1 MHYDEDWYNSLT
13 KPRFHPPKWVFA
25 PIWTVIY
32 ILMFVAFALVLIAKF
47 SWVNVL
53 AYLLFI
59 VQLGVNLQWSP
70 AFFEEHDLR
79 KAFLISALLT
89 LFVFITML
97 LFFSISRLA
106 GLLFLPY
113 FLWCFFAT
121 ILSFEILELNE
132 W

>member
-1 MHYDEDWYNSLT
+1 MKYDEDWYDSLV

-25 PIWTVIY
+25 PVWTVIY
-32 ILMFVAFALVLIAKF
+32 ILMFIAFGLTLAAKF
-47 SWVNVL
+47 RLINIF

-59 VQLGVNLQWSP
+59 MQLTANLQWSP

-89 LFVFITML
+89 VLVFLTML
-97 LFFSISRLA
+97 IFFNVSKLA
-106 GLLFLPY
+106 GLLFFPY
-113 FLWCFFAT
+113 FLWSGFAT
-121 ILSFEILELNE
+121 ILNFELLELNE